1 MLLLPAPR
9 ALRLRRQRGRGAFA
23 LKAHLI
29 SAAAAAARAVLTPR
43 LAVESTVGRAAVE
56 RAGFHATGSYRRK
69 QEQMRFGRSHFR
81 GWGPPDKA
89 ALNLTKHIQWKPF
102 TRDAKKNRQ
111 YKALAVAT
119 GWSFCNACSENV
131 SALVC
136 ASFQAGSIPPV
147 RPGPS
152 PFYLATMRTLAY
164 AAAAYVAC
172 AGGAAAFAPMPASVP
187 RARAPA
193 VTQLRMAE
201 DASAVLARMNA
212 MMNGEPVSP
221 IAAASSLES
230 SYNAPAAAPVYQ
242 EDAASILARMGPS
255 GAPTP
260 TPTWRWSGAD
270 VGGYNPRSRRAG
282 ASAAPAYS
290 APAAP
295 AMAAEDPAA
304 VMARVM
310 AMMK

>member
-1 MLLLPAPR
+1 
-9 ALRLRRQRGRGAFA
+9 
-23 LKAHLI
+23 
-29 SAAAAAARAVLTPR
+29 
-43 LAVESTVGRAAVE
+43 
-56 RAGFHATGSYRRK
+56 
-69 QEQMRFGRSHFR
+69 
-81 GWGPPDKA
+81 
-89 ALNLTKHIQWKPF
+89 
-102 TRDAKKNRQ
+102 
-111 YKALAVAT
+111 
-119 GWSFCNACSENV
+119 
-131 SALVC
+131 
-136 ASFQAGSIPPV
+136 
-147 RPGPS
+147 
-152 PFYLATMRTLAY
+152 MRTLAY